1 MAEIRRYWYG
11 GVDVAAPSDGA
22 AVEAGGVAD
31 HAGAPGEQCIRGLV
45 GEVEESDG
53 ESTWASGLG
62 TGGTGD
68 DY

>member
-1 MAEIRRYWYG
+1 M
-11 GVDVAAPSDGA
+11 AAPSDGA